1 MRVVRRSSFLFSV
14 CLFSA
19 TWTLPAHEA
28 SACEFTESSVSAS
41 GPLIVLRGSDELDD
55 FELPQNVAFLLEG
68 PAVEEIGAPF
78 LEGEDEDGTPVS
90 LQVEQLAGEYP
101 MGRSR
106 RGQLYVLTEPV
117 PPGTTASGMVIG
129 DYMDDQAPTAP
140 QTLSGSIEFNEDGC
154 GTSSCGEYTE
164 LRVAIEPASDD
175 HAPPLA
181 LVYAVYLA
189 TSKAKAA
196 TAPVPEI
203 LLEVSE
209 FGDPSLWT
217 LLDDKW
223 SDSEAWLSISAL
235 DAAGN
240 ESPRTEP
247 IRVNSESGGCT
258 LGTRRRGGGF
268 QLAAFVLA
276 ACAAVMRR
284 VAKRRRE

>member
-1 MRVVRRSSFLFSV
+1 MMVARGSSFLFPV
-14 CLFSA
+14 CLLSA
-19 TWTLPAHEA
+19 ASMLPTREA
-28 SACEFTESSVSAS
+28 SACEFAESSFSG
-41 GPLIVLRGSDELDD
+41 GPLVVVRSDDEGDD
-55 FELPQNVAFLLEG
+55 FELPQNLAFLLEG
-68 PAVEEIGAPF
+68 PAVDQIGAPF
-78 LEGEDEDGTPVS
+78 LEGEDEDGNPLS
-90 LQVEQLAGEYP
+90 LQVEQLGEYP

-106 RGQLYVLTEPV
+106 RGHLYVLTEPA
-117 PPGTTASGMVIG
+117 PAGTLAAGLVIG
-129 DYMDDQAPTAP
+129 DYVDDQAPTAP
-140 QTLSGSIEFNEDGC
+140 KVLSGSVEFNEDGC

-175 HAPPLA
+175 HIPPLA

-203 LLEVSE
+203 LLQVSE
-209 FGDPSLWT
+209 FGDPALWT
-217 LLDDKW
+217 LLDDQW
-223 SDSEAWLSISAL
+223 SDSDAWLSISAL

-240 ESPRTEP
+240 ESPRTDP
-247 IRVNSESGGCT
+247 IRVNSESGACT

-284 VAKRRRE
+284 VTKRRAREV